1 MADKSDAGLS
11 GFATIFVME
20 LSGLELELSVLTGT
34 DWAIL
39 TYLIFMLLSLYRA
52 ADERKFLFSYEPISQ
67 VLLYSMK

>member
-1 MADKSDAGLS
+1 
-11 GFATIFVME
+11 VME